1 MPPRCFLHWLSFT
14 TDKRANGGSIGRT
27 FVHAATAGGD
37 PGARTFESFGCD
49 FGTASEIVTV
59 GVATGR
65 EQGLYRANA
74 EAQAKAAA
82 EATDE
87 HDPRAAE
94 DKS

>member
-1 MPPRCFLHWLSFT
+1 MPDECGVPDEHASRFRIRSLLRVANKKAEVIAFL
-14 TDKRANGGSIGRT
+14 IEC
-27 FVHAATAGGD
+27 
-37 PGARTFESFGCD
+37 FESFGCD
-49 FGTASEIVTV
+49 FETASEIVTV

>member
-1 MPPRCFLHWLSFT
+1 MLVPEEPASRFRIRSLL
-14 TDKRANGGSIGRT
+14 RVANKDAEAMAFMT
-27 FVHAATAGGD
+27 EC
-37 PGARTFESFGCD
+37 FESFGCD

-94 DKS
+94 DES